1 MLTLGVGAK
10 EAAMSPLLVIGTLG
24 LGEILLILFIVVLLF
39 GARRIPEVA
48 KGLGEG
54 IRSFR
59 SAVKGEDETRPK
71 TGEAS
76 KSPES

>member
-1 MLTLGVGAK
+1 M

-24 LGEILLILFIVVLLF
+24 LGEILLILLIVVLLF

-59 SAVKGEDETRPK
+59 TALKGDTEADPRAKP
-71 TGEAS
+71 GEAS
-76 KSPES
+76 KSPER